1 VFIFNLGGKMKG
13 TESRISIL
21 VSSGTQTENLNA
33 LHHVN
38 TSVTIPFMHYITLN
52 SVYYEKIYRSVR
64 TCDTST
70 DDLMGY
76 TNGEGHTAPL
86 SSTAVSTG
94 TFLEINLVSSS
105 SSPMNSKIGDENV
118 KNDSEKSAAEVES
131 NKIKNVVDSST
142 TDMTLY
148 SSKSSSTSSKS
159 SATTKSYGELPKIP
173 FKTYMEKQKKRE
185 KIEQSTKNNSR
196 SPILIS
202 HLADS
207 GRRKSTIEE
216 VTNTKSL
223 STGSATS

>member
-1 VFIFNLGGKMKG
+1 M
-13 TESRISIL
+13 
-21 VSSGTQTENLNA
+21 
-33 LHHVN
+33 
-38 TSVTIPFMHYITLN
+38 TS
-52 SVYYEKIYRSVR
+52 YY
-64 TCDTST
+64 
-70 DDLMGY
+70 
-76 TNGEGHTAPL
+76 
-86 SSTAVSTG
+86 
-94 TFLEINLVSSS
+94 
-105 SSPMNSKIGDENV
+105 
-118 KNDSEKSAAEVES
+118 
-131 NKIKNVVDSST
+131 
-142 TDMTLY
+142 
-148 SSKSSSTSSKS
+148 SKSSSTSSKS

>member
-1 VFIFNLGGKMKG
+1 GKMKG

-33 LHHVN
+33 LHHVD

-94 TFLEINLVSSS
+94 TFLEINLVSPS
-105 SSPMNSKIGDENV
+105 SSPMNSKMGDENV
-118 KNDSEKSAAEVES
+118 
-131 NKIKNVVDSST
+131 
-142 TDMTLY
+142 
-148 SSKSSSTSSKS
+148 
-159 SATTKSYGELPKIP
+159 
-173 FKTYMEKQKKRE
+173 
-185 KIEQSTKNNSR
+185 
-196 SPILIS
+196 
-202 HLADS
+202 
-207 GRRKSTIEE
+207 
-216 VTNTKSL
+216 
-223 STGSATS
+223 